1 MNFEFKEDLKVYVE
15 NTDFYKEGGD
25 CIENYKQSVE
35 NEMKK
40 RKDTLKDF
48 ENSYKIFSI
57 YGVDINEKQYKSVH
71 CTLTEQVRNIEKYYE
86 LLEFFIEEKQ
96 KKCVHKDMKYM
107 CHDSHYD
114 YYKCDKC
121 GFNEKY

>member
-15 NTDFYKEGGD
+15 NTDFYKEGSD

-40 RKDTLKDF
+40 RKDTLNDF

-57 YGVDINEKQYKSVH
+57 YGIDINEKQYKSVH

-96 KKCVHKDMKYM
+96 KKCDHKDMKYIG
-107 CHDSHYD
+107 HGSHYD

>member
-15 NTDFYKEGGD
+15 NTDFYKEDDD
-25 CIENYKQSVE
+25 CVENYKRCVE

-40 RKDTLKDF
+40 RKDTLNDF
-48 ENSYKIFSI
+48 ENSYEIFSI

-86 LLEFFIEEKQ
+86 LLEYFIKEKQ
-96 KKCVHKDMKYM
+96 KKCDHKDMKYM
-107 CHDSHYD
+107 WHDSHYD

>member
-1 MNFEFKEDLKVYVE
+1 MQRIPIFIKNYDYFVAPFNLK
-15 NTDFYKEGGD
+15 
-25 CIENYKQSVE
+25 

-40 RKDTLKDF
+40 RKDTLNDF

-57 YGVDINEKQYKSVH
+57 YGIDINEKQCKSVH

-96 KKCVHKDMKYM
+96 KKCDHKDMKYIW
-107 CHDSHYD
+107 HDSHYD

-121 GFNEKY
+121 GLNERC

>member
-1 MNFEFKEDLKVYVE
+1 MSFEFKEDLEVYVE
-15 NTDFYKEGGD
+15 NTDFYREDGD
-25 CIENYKQSVE
+25 CIEIYKQSVE

-48 ENSYKIFSI
+48 EESGRIFSI
-57 YGVDINEKQYKSVH
+57 YGIDINEEKYKSVH
-71 CTLTEQVRNIEKYYE
+71 CKLIEQVRIIENHYE
-86 LLEFFIEEKQ
+86 LLEQFIEQKQ
-96 KKCVHKDMKYM
+96 KKCEHKAMKYIW
-107 CHDSHYD
+107 HDSHYD

>member
-15 NTDFYKEGGD
+15 NTDFYKEGAD

-40 RKDTLKDF
+40 RKDTLIDF

-57 YGVDINEKQYKSVH
+57 YGVDINEKQYKSVD
-71 CTLTEQVRNIEKYYE
+71 CTLAEQVRNIEKYYE

-96 KKCVHKDMKYM
+96 KKCDHKDMKYIWR
-107 CHDSHYD
+107 DSHYD

>member
-15 NTDFYKEGGD
+15 NTDFYKEGSD

-40 RKDTLKDF
+40 RKDTLIDF

-71 CTLTEQVRNIEKYYE
+71 CTLTEQVMNIEKYYE
-86 LLEFFIEEKQ
+86 LLEFFIEQKQ
-96 KKCVHKDMKYM
+96 KKCDHKNMKYIW
-107 CHDSHYD
+107 HDSHYD

-121 GFNEKY
+121 GLNEKY

>member
-40 RKDTLKDF
+40 RKDTLIDF

-86 LLEFFIEEKQ
+86 LLEFFIEQKQ
-96 KKCVHKDMKYM
+96 KKCDHKNMKYIW
-107 CHDSHYD
+107 HDSHYD